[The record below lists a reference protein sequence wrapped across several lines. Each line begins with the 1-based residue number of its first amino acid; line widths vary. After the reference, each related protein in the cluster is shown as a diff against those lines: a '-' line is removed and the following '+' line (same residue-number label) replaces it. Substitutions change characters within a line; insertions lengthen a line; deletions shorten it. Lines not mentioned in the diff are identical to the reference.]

1 MDMFGNV
8 FVRDTPYVMVTHARV
23 FAMLPKDQRFGRL
36 SLLYISALL
45 SYCRLLYSFSSMAT
59 WRGVKDDY
67 ISLPVTEEGEIDFAY
82 MENFIREIEA
92 SRLYKL
98 DAYLQ
103 AAGFASSALTAE
115 EAEALRQMECK
126 QLRMG
131 SFRAKELFFVRSNP
145 QLDKESF
152 VFSPSAPYPYFTRTV
167 NNNGF
172 LGYVEYLDEAHKIAG
187 GSLAVGMLGMQF
199 FYMERDFYAGQFT
212 KTVFPKFDGFDAEV
226 ALYFASLFNKARA
239 QFLKGLVRD
248 FVRLFSE
255 HEITIPVDIAGK
267 PDLPTIRA
275 YIRATM
281 KRAIHHLVA
290 WKDCEIAATQ
300 QICAAPPPQEA

>member
-1 MDMFGNV
+1 MEGLNPPQIGGTLGKTARPRLNLPQPRAYKTVRIGDLFDSCVGNVDIQKRDLGDVGIDVVSAGVAGCGVVGKTTKPARCIETCSLTMDMFGNV

-126 QLRMG
+126 
-131 SFRAKELFFVRSNP
+131 
-145 QLDKESF
+145 
-152 VFSPSAPYPYFTRTV
+152 
-167 NNNGF
+167 
-172 LGYVEYLDEAHKIAG
+172 
-187 GSLAVGMLGMQF
+187 
-199 FYMERDFYAGQFT
+199 
-212 KTVFPKFDGFDAEV
+212 
-226 ALYFASLFNKARA
+226 
-239 QFLKGLVRD
+239 
-248 FVRLFSE
+248 
-255 HEITIPVDIAGK
+255 
-267 PDLPTIRA
+267 
-275 YIRATM
+275 
-281 KRAIHHLVA
+281 
-290 WKDCEIAATQ
+290 
-300 QICAAPPPQEA
+300 